1 MASATTVRRPV
12 RDRRG
17 TKPLRQRIWDNR
29 FCYLLMLPGFV
40 LILMFSCY
48 PLVMS
53 WYYAF
58 FDWSG
63 IDAAMHFIGL
73 RNFTELMGDEF
84 FWKAFGRSL
93 WFAAVATPIELALSL
108 LLAIVLNDRAL
119 KLAPLFRTLF
129 FVPVVTTTAI
139 VSIVMSMVFS
149 AFNGPAN
156 QALSAVGLIDRPIG
170 FLSDTG
176 TVMWTAIGIFVWKW
190 LGQPMI
196 YWLAG
201 LQTIPTE
208 LYEAAEVDGA
218 SWWRRAVH
226 ITAPLLTPFTIIISL
241 IVLVGNMQVFAF
253 MQALTHGGP
262 FFSTE
267 LMELYI
273 YRMAFG
279 AQGQVATQRLGY
291 ASAAGVLFGI
301 LLILFA
307 VAQIVAVRRLRRD
320 SGPSDSGPTA
330 GVLR

>member
-1 MASATTVRRPV
+1 MASTTAVRPATHGQPR
-12 RDRRG
+12 
-17 TKPLRQRIWDNR
+17 KSLRQRIWDAR

-63 IDAAMHFIGL
+63 IDEAMRFIGL
-73 RNFTELMGDEF
+73 QNFAELMADEY

-108 LLAIVLNDRAL
+108 LLAIVLNDRTL

-156 QALSAVGLIDRPIG
+156 QALSALGLIDRPIG
-170 FLSDTG
+170 FLSDTS

-226 ITAPLLTPFTIIISL
+226 VTAPLLTPFTVVITL

-279 AQGQVATQRLGY
+279 AQGQMTVQRLGY

-307 VAQIVAVRRLRRD
+307 VAQIIAVRKLRRG
-320 SGPSDSGPTA
+320 SGRSLG
-330 GVLR
+330 GLR